1 MKGTSVAALAPLLLL
16 GATLAEA
23 NPRGAA
29 HVQFMFQL
37 ADANRDGVITA
48 AESHAATAIEF
59 RKHDIDGDGLLSY
72 AEIRKQQLDAGASQ
86 LPPDIQSKVISATF
100 AAYDVD
106 GNGRI
111 TLDNF
116 QQAQLGLLLQADFD
130 KDGQVTLR
138 EARILHGLETL

>member
-1 MKGTSVAALAPLLLL
+1 MKRLSIATLVSLWLL
-16 GATLAEA
+16 GATPAQA

-29 HVQFMFQL
+29 HVEFMFQL
-37 ADANRDGVITA
+37 ADANQDGVITA

-86 LPPDIQSKVISATF
+86 LPPHIQSKVISATF

-106 GNGRI
+106 GDGRI
-111 TLDNF
+111 TLDNY

-130 KDGQVTLR
+130 KDGQVTLQ
-138 EARILHGLETL
+138 EARQLHGVGAP

>member
-1 MKGTSVAALAPLLLL
+1 MKGLSIATLASLWLL
-16 GATLAEA
+16 GATPAQA

-29 HVQFMFQL
+29 HVDFMFQL

-59 RKHDIDGDGLLSY
+59 RKHDIDGDGVLSH

-106 GNGRI
+106 GDGRI
-111 TLDNF
+111 TLDNY

-130 KDGQVTLR
+130 KDGQVTLQ
-138 EARILHGLETL
+138 EARQLHGVDAP